1 MFQKFK
7 ISLVLFNLLFVIPTF
22 DIHAAVEK
30 KAEVKK
36 EKTVRKKKLTKQ
48 QKNQNQQ
55 KNLALSEPSVPK
67 GDIEVVILTSKGKI
81 RLDLFK
87 EKDPL
92 TVNNFIQYVKAGY
105 YNNTIFHRIVDG
117 FIIQGGAYDVGFNE
131 KPPLFEPIKN
141 TSFKGLKNTFGT
153 IAMARKQSSPDSAT
167 SQFFI
172 NLSNNSYLDYTKE
185 ENGYAVFGKVLSG
198 MEIIQKIAKQKI
210 GQREGMYN
218 VPFYT
223 DEALISSVYVV
234 EPQ

>member
-7 ISLVLFNLLFVIPTF
+7 ISLVLINLLFIIPTF

-36 EKTVRKKKLTKQ
+36 EKIVRKKKLSKQ

-67 GDIEVVILTSKGKI
+67 GDIEVVIMTSKGKI

-105 YNNTIFHRIVDG
+105 YNNT
-117 FIIQGGAYDVGFNE
+117 
-131 KPPLFEPIKN
+131 
-141 TSFKGLKNTFGT
+141 
-153 IAMARKQSSPDSAT
+153 
-167 SQFFI
+167 
-172 NLSNNSYLDYTKE
+172 
-185 ENGYAVFGKVLSG
+185 
-198 MEIIQKIAKQKI
+198 
-210 GQREGMYN
+210 
-218 VPFYT
+218 
-223 DEALISSVYVV
+223 
-234 EPQ
+234 